1 MKGRHIKLLI
11 LTFSACLKKNLL
23 HSPAQLFVNIIS
35 NKGFVHIRQV
45 QLSGKETA
53 LLMRL
58 CTSVANM
65 TKYKLQKNVMFSN
78 GSYIIII

>member
-1 MKGRHIKLLI
+1 MKGRHIKLF
-11 LTFSACLKKNLL
+11 LTVRIVQKKNLH

-35 NKGFVHIRQV
+35 NNGFVHICQV

-53 LLMRL
+53 LLIQL
-58 CTSVANM
+58 CISVANM
-65 TKYKLQKNVMFSN
+65 IQFKLQKNVMFSS